1 MKQQTT
7 MRQAGRPVAAIAVA
21 LATVLTV
28 AGTPALAQQQLG
40 NALDTSQQAVRETD
54 RSQERINQL
63 DAQTQSLLNQY
74 RAYLKQLEQLRR
86 YNESQSRQVQAQ
98 ENEIV
103 SLRQD
108 IDNISS
114 LQRSVQPL
122 MDDMLSGLSELV
134 EADMPFL
141 LDERRDR
148 IARLQAIMENP
159 AQSPAQRY
167 RLIAEAY
174 QIENEYGRTIEAYRS
189 DVTVDGKTYENAEFL
204 RVGRLALI
212 FKTDDDEV
220 LKIYDASANRW
231 LNLDGSFLDEVKTG
245 LRMAKEQIPP
255 NLLTVPLPAPQE
267 ANQKEG

>member
-1 MKQQTT
+1 MKQQL
-7 MRQAGRPVAAIAVA
+7 AIA
-21 LATVLTV
+21 LAAVLV
-28 AGTPALAQQQLG
+28 VVGTPALAQQQL
-40 NALDTSQQAVRETD
+40 NSAIQTSEQAVRESD
-54 RSQERINQL
+54 RSQDRVNQL
-63 DAQTQSLLNQY
+63 DSQTQSLLNQY
-74 RAYLKQLEQLRR
+74 RANLKQLEQLCR
-86 YNESQSRQVQAQ
+86 YNASQRRQVEAQ
-98 ENEIV
+98 ENEIA

-122 MDDMLSGLSELV
+122 MDDMLKGLSDLV

-148 IARLQAIMENP
+148 IGRLEAIMGNP
-159 AQSPAQRY
+159 NQSPAQRY

-189 DVTVDGKTYENAEFL
+189 DITVDGNTYENAEFL
-204 RVGRLALI
+204 RIGRLALI

-220 LKIYDASANRW
+220 MKIYDASSNQW
-231 LNLDGSFLDEVKTG
+231 LDLDGSFLDEVRTA

-255 NLLTVPLPAPQE
+255 NLLTVPLPAPQD
-267 ANQKEG
+267 ANVQ

>member
-1 MKQQTT
+1 MQMREVMKQQL
-7 MRQAGRPVAAIAVA
+7 AIA
-21 LATVLTV
+21 LAAVLAV
-28 AGTPALAQQQLG
+28 VGTPALAQQQLDS
-40 NALDTSQQAVRETD
+40 AIQTSEQAVQETD
-54 RSQERINQL
+54 QSQDRVNQL
-63 DAQTQSLLNQY
+63 DSQTQGLLNQY
-74 RAYLKQLEQLRR
+74 RANLKQLEQLRR
-86 YNESQSRQVQAQ
+86 YNASQRRQVEAQ
-98 ENEIV
+98 ENEIAA
-103 SLRQD
+103 LGQD

-134 EADMPFL
+134 GADMPFL

-148 IARLQAIMENP
+148 IDRLQAIMENP
-159 AQSPAQRY
+159 NQSPAQRY

-189 DVTVDGKTYENAEFL
+189 DVTVDGTTYENAEFL

-220 LKIYDASANRW
+220 MKIYDANTNQW
-231 LNLDGSFLDEVKTG
+231 LDLDDSFLDEVRTG

-255 NLLTVPLPAPQE
+255 NLLTVPLPAPQD
-267 ANQKEG
+267 ANEQ

>member
-1 MKQQTT
+1 MKQQL
-7 MRQAGRPVAAIAVA
+7 AIA
-21 LATVLTV
+21 LAAVLAV
-28 AGTPALAQQQLG
+28 VGAPALAQQQL
-40 NALDTSQQAVRETD
+40 NSAIQTSEQAVRETD
-54 RSQERINQL
+54 RSQDRVNQL
-63 DAQTQSLLNQY
+63 DSQTQSLLNQY
-74 RAYLKQLEQLRR
+74 RANLKQLEQLRR
-86 YNESQSRQVQAQ
+86 YNASQRRQVEAQ
-98 ENEIV
+98 ENEIA

-122 MDDMLSGLSELV
+122 MDDMLSGLSDLV

-141 LDERRDR
+141 LEERRDR
-148 IARLQAIMENP
+148 IGRLQAIMENP
-159 AQSPAQRY
+159 NQSPAQRY

-189 DVTVDGKTYENAEFL
+189 DVTVDGTTYENAEFL

-220 LKIYDASANRW
+220 MKIYDANTNQW
-231 LNLDGSFLDEVKTG
+231 LDLDGSFLDEVRTG

-255 NLLTVPLPAPQE
+255 NLLTVPLPAPQD
-267 ANQKEG
+267 ANEQ

>member
-7 MRQAGRPVAAIAVA
+7 MRRARRPAAIGSVLAVG
-21 LATVLTV
+21 LMF
-28 AGTPALAQQQLG
+28 AGAPALAQQQL
-40 NALDTSQQAVRETD
+40 NSALQTSQLAVQETD
-54 RSQERINQL
+54 RSQGRIDQL
-63 DAQTQSLLNQY
+63 DAQTQSLLNDY
-74 RAYLKQLEQLRR
+74 RANLKQLEQLRR
-86 YNESQSRQVQAQ
+86 YNQSQRRQVEAQ
-98 ENEIV
+98 GNEIV

-122 MDDMLSGLSELV
+122 MEDMLAALGTLV
-134 EADMPFL
+134 EADMPYL

-167 RLIAEAY
+167 RLITEAY

-204 RVGRLALI
+204 RIGRLALI

-220 LKIYDASANRW
+220 LKIYDAGAKQW
-231 LNLDGSFLDEVKTG
+231 LNLDGSFLGEVKTA

-267 ANQKEG
+267 ANQQEG

>member
-1 MKQQTT
+1 MNQQTI
-7 MRQAGRPVAAIAVA
+7 MRQAGRPVSATAIVLAA
-21 LATVLTV
+21 VLGV
-28 AGTPALAQQQLG
+28 AGTPALAQQKLESAIQTSEQTVQE
-40 NALDTSQQAVRETD
+40 ASQSQQRVD
-54 RSQERINQL
+54 QL
-63 DAQTQSLLNQY
+63 DSETQSLLNRY
-74 RAYLKQLEQLRR
+74 RANLKQLEQLRR
-86 YNESQSRQVQAQ
+86 YNQSQRRQVEAQ

-122 MDDMLSGLSELV
+122 MDDMLGGLEELV

-141 LDERRDR
+141 LEERRDR
-148 IARLQAIMENP
+148 VARLQAIMEDPN
-159 AQSPAQRY
+159 QSPAQRY
-167 RLIAEAY
+167 RLISEAY

-189 DVTVDGKTYENAEFL
+189 DVTVDGTTYENAEFL

-220 LKIYDASANRW
+220 MKIYDANANRW
-231 LNLDGSFLDEVKTG
+231 LNLDRSFLDEVRTG

-255 NLLTVPLPAPQE
+255 NLLTVPLPAPQD
-267 ANQKEG
+267 ANEQ